1 MIHPNCGVVC
11 SPSTLE
17 PKQGPQTQRQLAR
30 SSPQDKGFRS
40 PPLSLTCR
48 GNADPTPWFVL
59 EIPGRILERWE
70 PTRKWSG
77 WWCDNHLE
85 TYESQSR
92 LLFPIYGTIKNVPNH
107 QPHEISCHFPGI
119 KFTLKESV
127 FGVSMSDFRQ
137 IAKRTITNKREDF
150 PYKSVPNTGV
160 NTRDSIQMW

>member
-1 MIHPNCGVVC
+1 MALFAAHPHWNPNRDPRHSGSWHAAHHRTKV
-11 SPSTLE
+11 S
-17 PKQGPQTQRQLAR
+17 GR
-30 SSPQDKGFRS
+30 
-40 PPLSLTCR
+40 PPLSLTCQ

-85 TYESQSR
+85 TYESQLG

-160 NTRDSIQMW
+160 NARDSIQMW